1 MTTSHDPNLQKLF
14 TQAEQD
20 FRGDSFAE
28 DVLKRIDRERRKTLL
43 VWSVLIVLALAGL
56 ALLAS
61 PVFTAIGTKPKAATN
76 VVIRM
81 GRRRV
86 RALCSMAWS
95 SEPPLLRMRLIVET
109 RTSPASIATPETATN
124 PTPAETVYGMP
135 RIHNAKMP
143 PSVAKGAPVKMM
155 RSSRAE
161 FVLV

>member
-61 PVFTAIGTKPKAATN
+61 PVFTAIGMATQLLPVSLVEIETEWLRLLLSPRSPLAHSVFTSSSGGFSGSPQVQKPWHF
-76 VVIRM
+76 V
-81 GRRRV
+81 
-86 RALCSMAWS
+86 S
-95 SEPPLLRMRLIVET
+95 
-109 RTSPASIATPETATN
+109 ASQN
-124 PTPAETVYGMP
+124 
-135 RIHNAKMP
+135 
-143 PSVAKGAPVKMM
+143 
-155 RSSRAE
+155 
-161 FVLV
+161 